1 MTSIDP
7 IHFELIRNALGSIA
21 DEMALTI
28 VRTSHSGVLKDNM
41 DFSTALCDA
50 EGRMLAQGLTLPI
63 HLGSFPSAM
72 ASILEH
78 YPSDTIAP
86 EDVFILNDPFD
97 GGMHLPDVFI
107 VKPIFID
114 STLVAFAATVG
125 HQTDVGGRVPGSNAS
140 DSTEIFAEGL
150 RIPVLKLYEHGVPNV
165 TLQRIIARNVRVPDM
180 VEGDLAAQISACRA
194 AEREFARLAGRYE
207 VPTLR
212 RYFDELLDHAERLTR
227 AEIAAWPDGVYSF
240 EDFIDDDGIDYGR
253 PIPIR
258 VTLTVRGDSLVVD
271 FTGTSDQVKGAINA
285 TPSFARSAVYLTVRS
300 VMEADV
306 PNNAGYFRPIE
317 VITPPGTIVNPNLPA
332 AFAARGL
339 TGFRMID
346 ALFGALAQIRP
357 DRVPAA
363 CEGGNTGV
371 SIGGWDRERGPFIF
385 VEFVCGT
392 GGGRPGLDGV
402 DGHTNPGV
410 CMCNVP
416 CEIVEIESPVVIDRY
431 GFVCDSGGA
440 GAFRGGLA
448 LQRDFHFVGDEAILQ
463 VRSDRR
469 AFRPYG
475 LSKGMPGSPSSNV
488 LHCAEGPRE
497 LPSKFTM
504 TIHHGDVLHHT
515 QPGGGGHGDPLM
527 RDPARVLEDVLDE
540 KVSVEAAQR
549 NYGVVIRD
557 GIVDDAATRE
567 VRVSRRRPRD

>member
-339 TGFRMID
+339 T
-346 ALFGALAQIRP
+346 
-357 DRVPAA
+357 
-363 CEGGNTGV
+363 E
-371 SIGGWDRERGPFIF
+371 IGRASCRER
-385 VEFVCGT
+385 
-392 GGGRPGLDGV
+392 
-402 DGHTNPGV
+402 
-410 CMCNVP
+410 
-416 CEIVEIESPVVIDRY
+416 
-431 GFVCDSGGA
+431 
-440 GAFRGGLA
+440 
-448 LQRDFHFVGDEAILQ
+448 
-463 VRSDRR
+463 
-469 AFRPYG
+469 
-475 LSKGMPGSPSSNV
+475 
-488 LHCAEGPRE
+488 
-497 LPSKFTM
+497 
-504 TIHHGDVLHHT
+504 
-515 QPGGGGHGDPLM
+515 
-527 RDPARVLEDVLDE
+527 
-540 KVSVEAAQR
+540 
-549 NYGVVIRD
+549 
-557 GIVDDAATRE
+557 
-567 VRVSRRRPRD
+567 